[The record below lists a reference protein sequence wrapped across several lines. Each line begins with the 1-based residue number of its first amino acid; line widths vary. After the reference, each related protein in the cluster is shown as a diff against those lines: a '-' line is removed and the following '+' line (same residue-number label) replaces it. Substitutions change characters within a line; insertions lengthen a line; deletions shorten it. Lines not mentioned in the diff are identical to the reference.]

1 MEVAELASGRV
12 LRATSKPPAH
22 APHAK
27 SQGDVSLHRDTAVGR
42 SLADH
47 SQDSPELLKSTEMTQ
62 AWHCYKNE
70 QHTIAMIS
78 GPNPPPPVKE
88 EQSSFCLL
96 ERMI

>member
-1 MEVAELASGRV
+1 
-12 LRATSKPPAH
+12 
-22 APHAK
+22 
-27 SQGDVSLHRDTAVGR
+27 
-42 SLADH
+42 
-47 SQDSPELLKSTEMTQ
+47 MTQ
-62 AWHCYKNE
+62 AWHFCKNE